1 MTRTGILQ
9 SISASIEAVCRKT
22 LQDGKPSFKG
32 TSTSPLF
39 ELARVLVRLDHVAV
53 DLHLP
58 QRWLSLLIR
67 RCEVVSKAI
76 YFVRQLL
83 F

>member
-1 MTRTGILQ
+1 MTSWPDHL
-9 SISASIEAVCRKT
+9 
-22 LQDGKPSFKG
+22 PSGNQKRF
-32 TSTSPLF
+32 F
-39 ELARVLVRLDHVAV
+39 EIALVLVRFDHVAV

-58 QRWLSLLIR
+58 ERWLSLLIR
-67 RCEVVSKAI
+67 RCEVVSKPI